1 MTQMENL
8 RLFRGEKP
16 SYICATRIVIDV
28 VTAVATFHL
37 CYGKQLIRL
46 LFISRKRLMYSVVI
60 LCWSLIMYKNKHES
74 EPKEEGKPELRD
86 PHITLSGFLEHANFN
101 NIHVNVNV
109 KVI

>member
-1 MTQMENL
+1 
-8 RLFRGEKP
+8 
-16 SYICATRIVIDV
+16 
-28 VTAVATFHL
+28 
-37 CYGKQLIRL
+37 
-46 LFISRKRLMYSVVI
+46 
-60 LCWSLIMYKNKHES
+60 MYKNKHES